1 MGHSNFSIKRFSNK
15 LKFPKLSKL
24 TKSKP
29 VLIPDIL
36 DEIFRCLSDDRTS
49 LHSCILVS
57 RLWCRLAIP
66 ILWSNPFMKPNYYG
80 YFAVR
85 TYICCLD
92 ESEKSLLRQQQIR
105 IPTHPSPPLFDY
117 PSFLLTFI
125 YSNFAIGLEDFVTG
139 NEIDFL
145 HMNGKRMIISS
156 VIVNMIFSR
165 SRGIREFDYYRT
177 HLSRQII
184 LTLDH
189 SLSLLG
195 GKREERVGSSHSLI
209 NNSLDK
215 IQSFRFNGSCI
226 MDEVYSITWPNF
238 LNTISSSATNIK
250 HLSFRLNN
258 TEFSVQSIY
267 NSIANLVGSQRALKS
282 FEINEIWIPRHDKV
296 IFNSLCKQG
305 DSLSHIRLFG
315 RVRLSCLMEV
325 LVICNNLTTLEVEE
339 FHKNDH
345 VPILKYRNANISIN
359 KLCYLQNQPESS
371 TVNTHNDYGI
381 SFLLQMI
388 SNNLKT
394 FTCKYF
400 CSEYF
405 INLKK
410 YSVNLTHLRIIIKS
424 QTISRFSKVLSLM
437 NSLKQLYVESPKEE
451 YCLFTEAMIHQL
463 AHSLPYSLHH
473 LSLNLS
479 FTMGLLK
486 TFLSACSIHLISFE
500 LFVIY
505 EPHRK
510 YSLFIMEYYDRVG
523 SLQFIKLSR
532 YLLEKYHFSLHYKK
546 KLSYKVI
553 ESLPIWIQD
562 QF

>member
-1 MGHSNFSIKRFSNK
+1 
-15 LKFPKLSKL
+15 
-24 TKSKP
+24 
-29 VLIPDIL
+29 
-36 DEIFRCLSDDRTS
+36 
-49 LHSCILVS
+49 
-57 RLWCRLAIP
+57 
-66 ILWSNPFMKPNYYG
+66 MKPNYYG

-92 ESEKSLLRQQQIR
+92 ESGKNLLRQQQIR
-105 IPTHPSPPLFDY
+105 IPTQPSPPLFDY

-125 YSNFAIGLEDFVTG
+125 YCNFAIALEDFVTG
-139 NEIDFL
+139 TEIDFL
-145 HMNGKRMIISS
+145 YMNEKRCAISS

-165 SRGIREFDYYRT
+165 SRGIRIFDFYRT

-195 GKREERVGSSHSLI
+195 GKREEGEGSNHSLI
-209 NNSLDK
+209 KNSLNK

-226 MDEVYSITWPNF
+226 MDEIYSITWPNF

-258 TEFSVQSIY
+258 TAFSVQTIY

-296 IFNSLCKQG
+296 IFNSLSKQAG
-305 DSLSHIRLFG
+305 SLSHIRLFG
-315 RVRLSCLMEV
+315 RVTLSRLMEV
-325 LVICNNLTTLEVEE
+325 LVVCKNLNALEVEE

-345 VPILKYRNANISIN
+345 VPILKYRNANISIK
-359 KLCYLQNQPESS
+359 KLCYLQNQPASL

-388 SNNLKT
+388 SNNLET
-394 FTCKYF
+394 FSCKYF
-400 CSEYF
+400 CPEYF

-424 QTISRFSKVLSLM
+424 QTISRFSKVLSVM
-437 NSLKQLYVESPKEE
+437 TSLKQLYVESPKEE
-451 YCLFTEAMIHQL
+451 YCLFTTDVIRQL
-463 AHSLPYSLHH
+463 AYSLPCSLQH
-473 LSLNLS
+473 LSINLS
-479 FTMGLLK
+479 ITMELLK
-486 TFLSACSIHLISFE
+486 TFLGACSIQLASFE
-500 LFVIY
+500 LFFIFD
-505 EPHRK
+505 PHKK

-532 YLLEKYHFSLHYKK
+532 YLLEKYHFNLHYKK